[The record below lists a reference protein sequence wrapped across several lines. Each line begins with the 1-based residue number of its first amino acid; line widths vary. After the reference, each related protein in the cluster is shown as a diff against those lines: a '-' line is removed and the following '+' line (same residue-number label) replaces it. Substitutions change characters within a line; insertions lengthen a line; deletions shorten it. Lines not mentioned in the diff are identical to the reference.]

1 MTFDITHL
9 GKKNWLKEK
18 CLFLEEKDL
27 LNPFFPSCSSSTE
40 EPPKAPSCK
49 PSVCSDSMHTTAE
62 TMGDGILPNQIWTV
76 DYFYH
81 LTLELHLSLSPACVP
96 FL

>member
-27 LNPFFPSCSSSTE
+27 LNPFFPSCSSSSTE

-49 PSVCSDSMHTTAE
+49 PSVCSDSMHTLQQRPWVME
-62 TMGDGILPNQIWTV
+62 
-76 DYFYH
+76 FC
-81 LTLELHLSLSPACVP
+81 LTKYGPWII
-96 FL
+96 FII